1 MCVCVCVCVSVCV
14 STPRGQI
21 EPTLLLIAFRTTS
34 AAIEKQKM
42 DKVHPE
48 VLFRGERGLFD
59 ETSRMSLIVVF
70 FSI

>member
-1 MCVCVCVCVSVCV
+1 MCVSVCV

-34 AAIEKQKM
+34 AAIEKQKKM

-59 ETSRMSLIVVF
+59 DAS
-70 FSI
+70 